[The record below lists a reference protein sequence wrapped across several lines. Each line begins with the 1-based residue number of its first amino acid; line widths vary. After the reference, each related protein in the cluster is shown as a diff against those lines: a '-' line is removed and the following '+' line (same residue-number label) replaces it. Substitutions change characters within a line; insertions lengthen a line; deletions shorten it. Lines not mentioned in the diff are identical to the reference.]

1 MNRAMKRTLIAAC
14 LAGVF
19 ALPASAAV
27 TTVDRIVAVVGKD
40 AVTLSDVNARLAQV
54 EAGLKRQGVPLP
66 PAAVLQRQVLD
77 QLLLEKLQ
85 LQYAASNGVRV
96 GDGELDDV
104 VSRLARQNGTDVAG
118 LRARLAKD
126 GTDYAVFRENLRKEV
141 LLERLRERV
150 AGSQANVSDQEV
162 EQVLA
167 SAQNAKRAEYRI
179 ANILVSVPERADAK
193 QIDAARQKIGRA
205 QADLAAGKPFAQV
218 AASYSDAKNALAG
231 GEIGWRGSSALPP
244 ELVGLLD
251 ALAPGQTTDVVRT
264 PSGFYLFQLIEKRD
278 RSAPQMVEQYR
289 VRHILVRTN
298 EAVSEADARTRI
310 EQVRDRLQQGAKFD
324 ELARRFSEDGSAPQ
338 GGDLGWMNKGD
349 TVPEFE
355 RAMLALKPGETS
367 APVRSPFGYHL
378 IRLENTRT
386 QDVSGEREKAA
397 VKQEIRQRKAEQA
410 YQDWLQQLKDSAYI
424 EDKLSDD

>member
-1 MNRAMKRTLIAAC
+1 MKRTLIAAC

-19 ALPASAAV
+19 TLPASAAV

-126 GTDYAVFRENLRKEV
+126 GTDYAAFRENLRKEV

-150 AGSQANVSDQEV
+150 ASSQANVSDQEV

-251 ALAPGQTTDVVRT
+251 ALAPGQHTDVVRT

-289 VRHILVRTN
+289 VRHILIRTN